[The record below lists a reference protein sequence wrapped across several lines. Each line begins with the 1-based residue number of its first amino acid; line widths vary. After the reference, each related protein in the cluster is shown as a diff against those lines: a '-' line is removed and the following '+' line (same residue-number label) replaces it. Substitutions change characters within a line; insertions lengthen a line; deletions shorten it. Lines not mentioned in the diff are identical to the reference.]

1 MKKIPRKYQYPLT
14 VSMVSSSMLLGTSG
28 VMAYKTLPD
37 EASFISAWINS
48 IEQIIPFAIM
58 LLLVVAP
65 TIKLLVT
72 KILLE
77 PEAK

>member
-1 MKKIPRKYQYPLT
+1 
-14 VSMVSSSMLLGTSG
+14 
-28 VMAYKTLPD
+28 MAYKTLPD